1 MLVLLFISLCLTTE
15 QSKLQLVLSG
25 RFCLVS
31 LSGSEMSAFD
41 DPTLAVQTLKLTR
54 YQDLSEWHLCA
65 SEQKELC
72 QNLIDSGLSVNA
84 WSSRH
89 SMNYSSMKRYMRKYQ
104 LWQSSGIDTFHNSGG
119 GRPPIIDDTGIINIR
134 KNLRENLA
142 SQSCQQSMILCKFFC
157 IKITIRTVAQH
168 LALLRKLL
176 RNSKILHKI
185 LLKNE
190 RVKNLCVYD
199 TTRTHEHTHGGKL
212 R

>member
-1 MLVLLFISLCLTTE
+1 MGPHKSDLLLTTAPR
-15 QSKLQLVLSG
+15 LYACCQLT
-25 RFCLVS
+25 
-31 LSGSEMSAFD
+31 
-41 DPTLAVQTLKLTR
+41 PTLVVQTLKLTR

-72 QNLIDSGLSVNA
+72 KNLIDSGLSVNA

-142 SQSCQQSMILCKFFC
+142 SQSCQQSMITQFHLRVETEAAETRKRRGVAGSD
-157 IKITIRTVAQH
+157 IRV
-168 LALLRKLL
+168 
-176 RNSKILHKI
+176 
-185 LLKNE
+185 
-190 RVKNLCVYD
+190 
-199 TTRTHEHTHGGKL
+199 
-212 R
+212 